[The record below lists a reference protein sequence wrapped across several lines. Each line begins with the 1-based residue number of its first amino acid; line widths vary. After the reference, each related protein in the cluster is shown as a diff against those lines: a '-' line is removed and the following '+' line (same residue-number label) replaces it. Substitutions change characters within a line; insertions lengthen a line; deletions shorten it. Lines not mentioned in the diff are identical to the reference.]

1 MKADKL
7 GRLIRQNLRR
17 NRKNFIFSAIGI
29 VAGISSFVF
38 FVALGSGIK
47 RVIATE
53 IFPLEANR
61 VQVVPPAAQFDAW
74 LPGRAL
80 DDEALGRLA
89 RIQGVTAVYPRMKL
103 VIPATMTL
111 LGSEFPPE
119 ELARMAGLPGV
130 TPAMVEAVKKLQV
143 WMEIMADGID
153 PRLVKGDA
161 AFGDFAEPAP
171 GRPVPVLLSKRL
183 VEIYNSSFAKTRSL
197 PPISEVFIPYV
208 PTLPLTLNESYIDR
222 GLTGP
227 RLQVRIK
234 LVGTSFHALLGGVTM
249 PLDTVRRLNRRF
261 AGEAAARTY
270 DMAVLEIPSS
280 DRLSSVQQAIR
291 GLGFDI
297 DTSQKRMAESV
308 GFAVTLV
315 TLGFTLLSLAMV
327 AVAAVNI
334 AHTFFMI
341 IYERKREIGLLRA
354 LGASRRDVRALILGE
369 AGLVG
374 ALGGLAGIIFGAAA
388 CALTN
393 LLAVKFLPDFPFKPH
408 QFFGYPVWLF
418 ISGLLLSIVFCL
430 AGAFAPAG
438 RAARLDPA
446 STLSGR

>member
-17 NRKNFIFSAIGI
+17 NRKNFVFSAVGI

-61 VQVVPPAAQFDAW
+61 IQVVPPAAQFDAW

-89 RIQGVTAVYPRMKL
+89 RIPGVTAVYPRMKL
-103 VIPATMTL
+103 AIPSTMTL

-119 ELARMAGLPGV
+119 ELARVAGLPGV

-161 AFGDFAEPAP
+161 AFGEFADPAP
-171 GRPVPVLLSKRL
+171 GRPIPVLLSKRL

-197 PPISEVFIPYV
+197 PPISEVLIPYV
-208 PTLPLTLNESYIDR
+208 PSLPLTLNESYIDR
-222 GLTGP
+222 GLSGP

-234 LVGTSFHALLGGVTM
+234 IVGTSFHALLGGVTM
-249 PLDTVRRLNRRF
+249 PLDTVRRLPRELTVEAPDLRHGRPGGPF
-261 AGEAAARTY
+261 LGQAQFGPAGHPRPGLRHRHQPETNGR
-270 DMAVLEIPSS
+270 E
-280 DRLSSVQQAIR
+280 R
-291 GLGFDI
+291 GLC
-297 DTSQKRMAESV
+297 
-308 GFAVTLV
+308 
-315 TLGFTLLSLAMV
+315 
-327 AVAAVNI
+327 
-334 AHTFFMI
+334 
-341 IYERKREIGLLRA
+341 
-354 LGASRRDVRALILGE
+354 RDPGDPRVHPAQPSH
-369 AGLVG
+369 
-374 ALGGLAGIIFGAAA
+374 GGRGRGQHR
-388 CALTN
+388 
-393 LLAVKFLPDFPFKPH
+393 PH
-408 QFFGYPVWLF
+408 LF
-418 ISGLLLSIVFCL
+418 HDHL
-430 AGAFAPAG
+430 
-438 RAARLDPA
+438 
-446 STLSGR
+446 